1 MKQVVIFSLDDI
13 LADISYRYKY
23 SSQKYK
29 CMTDI
34 GKFYQEDDL
43 LLYNY
48 ELYKFFK
55 VRGYRIYVF
64 TSRSIDYEK
73 EIRIWLQENNVFTHV
88 LEMRKKL
95 DYRPAYLVKKEF
107 VLKHFPDPKK
117 EIKAVFEADISCY
130 AMYNSFNVKVY
141 NCIHNI
147 TTQHTESLNYLIK

>member
-1 MKQVVIFSLDDI
+1 MMKQVVIFSLDDI

-73 EIRIWLQENNVFTHV
+73 EIRMWLQENNIFT
-88 LEMRKKL
+88 
-95 DYRPAYLVKKEF
+95 YL
-107 VLKHFPDPKK
+107 L
-117 EIKAVFEADISCY
+117 
-130 AMYNSFNVKVY
+130 
-141 NCIHNI
+141 
-147 TTQHTESLNYLIK
+147 